1 MFLHSLKLKNF
12 LSFGSEG
19 TTIELRPLNVII
31 GANGTGKTN
40 LLEAMQFLCGAQ
52 QGNWHINRVDDWLWK
67 GAGNETEKATATVE
81 AIFEGPEGPLRY
93 AMSFQSEEGNLKVSE
108 ERIEAENP
116 EGTQDY
122 FYDFNNGDPFI
133 SVGYQRR
140 KSSHSKPNL
149 NRSILSRIEY
159 PTGCPE
165 LVYLA
170 KNLSEIRIYKDW
182 TFGWQMHLRYMESIN
197 SPGNLLSQN
206 SANLYAILGRIRE
219 DEAVKQRLLKELKEF
234 YIGFEDFDLVV
245 DGNALQLVFL
255 EKGLS
260 APVPASRLSDGAL
273 RYLSFLAILLNP
285 DLPPL
290 ICIDE
295 PELGLHCDALLS
307 LTELIRE
314 TSEKC
319 QIIITTHSQM
329 IVDVLSKT
337 PEAVLVCE
345 KTDKG
350 TKLTRL
356 DGEKLKPLLEQYS
369 LGELWSKGEIGGNRW

>member
-1 MFLHSLKLKNF
+1 
-12 LSFGSEG
+12 
-19 TTIELRPLNVII
+19 
-31 GANGTGKTN
+31 
-40 LLEAMQFLCGAQ
+40 
-52 QGNWHINRVDDWLWK
+52 
-67 GAGNETEKATATVE
+67 
-81 AIFEGPEGPLRY
+81 
-93 AMSFQSEEGNLKVSE
+93 
-108 ERIEAENP
+108 
-116 EGTQDY
+116 
-122 FYDFNNGDPFI
+122 
-133 SVGYQRR
+133 
-140 KSSHSKPNL
+140 
-149 NRSILSRIEY
+149 
-159 PTGCPE
+159 
-165 LVYLA
+165 
-170 KNLSEIRIYKDW
+170 
-182 TFGWQMHLRYMESIN
+182 
-197 SPGNLLSQN
+197 
-206 SANLYAILGRIRE
+206 IRE

-260 APVPASRLSDGAL
+260 SPVPASRLSDGAL

-290 ICIDE
+290 LCIDE
-295 PELGLHCDALLS
+295 PELGLHNDALLS